1 MTQEQIKKAIEEK
14 YPTDKATIEKR
25 WGIENNNTPQN
36 ESVFN
41 VIIARH
47 EMCNEAAL
55 FGAELA
61 TPKWIS
67 VQDRLPEDGQWVIG
81 ANASEVI
88 PVEYKRKKFYR
99 LTDYY
104 MGDAEYITHWQPLP
118 TPPESK

>member
-1 MTQEQIKKAIEEK
+1 MTQEQLNKAIEKK
-14 YPTDKATIEKR
+14 YPTDVDWMMDVYNITEQGALDSMDK
-25 WGIENNNTPQN
+25 
-36 ESVFN
+36 
-41 VIIARH
+41 H
-47 EMCNEAAL
+47 MMCQEAAL

-81 ANASEVI
+81 ANTSGVI

-104 MGDAEYITHWQPLP
+104 MGDAEYITYWQPLP